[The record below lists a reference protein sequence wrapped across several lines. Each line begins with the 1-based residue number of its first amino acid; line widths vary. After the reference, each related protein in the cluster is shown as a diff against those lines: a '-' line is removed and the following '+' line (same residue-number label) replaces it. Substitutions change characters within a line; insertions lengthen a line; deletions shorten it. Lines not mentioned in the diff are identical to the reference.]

1 MAVNQIGLVVGCL
14 RSAGELSLRG
24 GPSLSAADRRRRDSV
39 ATHDCCPDRWTAAA
53 ARPADRRHS
62 KIHTLIPIHCN
73 TVVFRTSRWTN

>member
-1 MAVNQIGLVVGCL
+1 MAMNQMELAVEDL
-14 RSAGELSLRG
+14 RTAGEHNFRD
-24 GPSLSAADRRRRDSV
+24 GPSLSAADCRRRDSV
-39 ATHDCCPDRWTAAA
+39 ATDDRCPTRWTATA